1 MHNRVIDSGGRTIFQ
16 KLLFKGFIMSK
27 VAKTLPSF
35 DATAEGIID
44 AQRLADNAEQSRADT
59 VRELMQKFVD
69 TWFLTTGSRDQASCK
84 AMYSAIV
91 NSQVVIDACDGEG
104 SMQIGTFK
112 NYAGGAQRALHFN
125 IEWTPTLFQN
135 KERKLPWSK
144 KPAADKAEG
153 TKGSGTDPVK
163 AGKVQTTTDKELI
176 DTLRKAIQQARLL
189 NRNMTVGLLIDAAQ
203 EIDGEFK
210 E

>member
-1 MHNRVIDSGGRTIFQ
+1 MAKST
-16 KLLFKGFIMSK
+16 
-27 VAKTLPSF
+27 KTLPSF
-35 DATAEGIID
+35 DATAEGIIN

-69 TWFLTTGSRDQASCK
+69 VWFLATGKRDEATCK
-84 AMYSAIV
+84 ALYKAIV
-91 NSQVVIDACDGEG
+91 QSQVVIDACDGEG
-104 SMQIGTFK
+104 TMQIGTFK

-144 KPAADKAEG
+144 KPATEKAEG
-153 TKGSGTDPVK
+153 TKGSATDVRK
-163 AGKVQTTTDKELI
+163 AGKVQTTTDAELI
-176 DTLRKAIQQARLL
+176 ETLRKAVQQARLL
-189 NRNMTVGLLIDAAQ
+189 NRHMTVGLLIDAAQ
-203 EIDGEFK
+203 EIDASFK